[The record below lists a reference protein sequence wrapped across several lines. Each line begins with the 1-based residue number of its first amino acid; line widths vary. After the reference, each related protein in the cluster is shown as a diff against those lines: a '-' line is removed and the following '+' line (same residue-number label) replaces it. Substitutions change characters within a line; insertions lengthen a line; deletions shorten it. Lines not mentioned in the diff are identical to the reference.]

1 MTPRRWTSPL
11 RTPTVTSTSE
21 RPNGRRFED
30 IPLPGM
36 DLDRRP
42 RTAPQRSRPY
52 DSTLAPTNAAIA
64 AFTSRVVRAP
74 GNGCHIWTGA
84 VSDGYGRISW
94 RRDGVSRTEYAHRF
108 ALLVAGQLNADTIG
122 EHRCNEP
129 LCVRVDPDHLIA
141 STQSANLLYAV
152 ACGRTGIIRSAAGR
166 HDRHARSL
174 AVRDAV
180 ASGWDPLAYARA
192 CGNTAP
198 LSEPPLF

>member
-1 MTPRRWTSPL
+1 MTN
-11 RTPTVTSTSE
+11 STEPVS
-21 RPNGRRFED
+21 GGWFED

-36 DLDRRP
+36 DARP
-42 RTAPQRSRPY
+42 RPQPVPTRSRPY
-52 DSTLAPTNAAIA
+52 DSTAPPTEAAIA
-64 AFTSRVVRAP
+64 AFESRVVRAP

-84 VSDGYGRISW
+84 ISDGYGRITW
-94 RRDGVSRTEYAHRF
+94 RQGGVSRTEYAHRF
-108 ALLVAGQLNADTIG
+108 ALLVAGQLTAEAIG

-152 ACGRTGIIRSAAGR
+152 ACGRTGIIRNTTER

-180 ASGWDPLAYARA
+180 AGGWNPHAYAQA

-198 LSEPPLF
+198 LEEPPLF

>member
-1 MTPRRWTSPL
+1 MTSSPEPSSGRW
-11 RTPTVTSTSE
+11 
-21 RPNGRRFED
+21 FED

-36 DLDRRP
+36 DACPRP
-42 RTAPQRSRPY
+42 RPAPRRSRPY
-52 DSTLAPTNAAIA
+52 DSTLPPTEAAIA
-64 AFTSRVVRAP
+64 AFGSRVVRAP

-84 VSDGYGRISW
+84 ISDGYGRITW
-94 RRDGVSRTEYAHRF
+94 RQGGVSRTEYAHRF
-108 ALLVAGQLNADTIG
+108 ALLVAGQLTAEAIG

-152 ACGRTGIIRSAAGR
+152 ACGRTGIIRNATER
-166 HDRHARSL
+166 HDRNARSL

-180 ASGWDPLAYARA
+180 AGGWNPHAYAQA

-198 LSEPPLF
+198 LEEPPLF